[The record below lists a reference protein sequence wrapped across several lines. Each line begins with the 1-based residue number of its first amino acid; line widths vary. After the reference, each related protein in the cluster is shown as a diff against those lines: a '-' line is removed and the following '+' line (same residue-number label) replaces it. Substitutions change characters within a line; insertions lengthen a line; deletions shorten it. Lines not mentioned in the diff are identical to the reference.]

1 MGRRLDRPAQATR
14 KRIRGGARRTA
25 PGEDR
30 NMRRKTTKP
39 AKRKSVAAAAKKA
52 APKIRRAAR
61 QRSDAVIHQYILN
74 GEDFPGY

>member
-1 MGRRLDRPAQATR
+1 
-14 KRIRGGARRTA
+14 
-25 PGEDR
+25 
-30 NMRRKTTKP
+30 MRRKTTKP